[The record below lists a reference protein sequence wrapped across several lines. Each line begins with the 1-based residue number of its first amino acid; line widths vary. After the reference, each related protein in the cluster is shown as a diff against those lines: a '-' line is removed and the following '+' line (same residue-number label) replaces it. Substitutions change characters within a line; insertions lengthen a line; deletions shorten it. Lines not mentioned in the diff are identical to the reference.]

1 MPSVRTCRSSLV
13 CSRHR
18 ETLCLN
24 ELSSCAEQFRRLA
37 KAGASSISV
46 ESFASEE
53 SCISREELLQRIK
66 GCTGLFCLLTD
77 KVDAEVLDAAG
88 PSLRVVSTM
97 SVGHNHI
104 DVEACRARGIK
115 VGFTPGVLD
124 VSTAET
130 AVALTFAAKRRL
142 LECAA
147 SAKAGEWGVWQPFQY
162 CGSDITGS
170 TVGVV
175 GLGRIGT
182 TYARMLKNGFNC
194 KILYTGPRE
203 KPENVKSLGGEP
215 GSVKFVDMETL
226 LRESDIVSLHQPL
239 TEVTRGSMG
248 KNEFEL
254 MKYSAVLVNTGRGE
268 LVDQDA
274 LVGALK
280 SKQIAA
286 AGLDVTTPE
295 PLPPSHP
302 LFSLVN
308 CVVMPH
314 IGSATIKTRQA
325 MADIAVANLAA
336 GVLDEQLPYGVC

>member
-1 MPSVRTCRSSLV
+1 MSSTAPRKV
-13 CSRHR
+13 FFSR
-18 ETLCLN
+18 N
-24 ELSSCAEQFRRLA
+24 VPYAIEQFRQRLA
-37 KAGASSISV
+37 KAGANSVAV
-46 ESFASEE
+46 ESFTSEE
-53 SCISREELLQRIK
+53 RCISREELLQRVE

-104 DVEACRARGIK
+104 DVDACRARNVK
-115 VGFTPGVLD
+115 VGYTPGVLD

-203 KPENVKSLGGEP
+203 KPENAKALGGEP
-215 GSVKFVDMETL
+215 GSVEFVDMETL
-226 LRESDIVSLHQPL
+226 LLQSDIVSLHQPL
-239 TEVTRGSMG
+239 TESTRGSIG
-248 KNEFEL
+248 AKELQL
-254 MKYSAVLVNTGRGE
+254 MKPSAVLINTGRGE

-274 LVGALK
+274 LVEALK
-280 SKQIAA
+280 SNTIAA
-286 AGLDVTTPE
+286 AGLDVTSPE
-295 PLPPSHP
+295 PLPPMHP
-302 LFSLVN
+302 LFSLEN
-308 CVVMPH
+308 CILMPH

-336 GVLDEQLPYGVC
+336 GVLEEKLPHGVC

>member
-1 MPSVRTCRSSLV
+1 MSSAPRKV
-13 CSRHR
+13 FFSR
-18 ETLCLN
+18 N
-24 ELSSCAEQFRRLA
+24 VPYAIEQFSQRLA
-37 KAGASSISV
+37 KAGANAVAV
-46 ESFASEE
+46 EAFSSEE
-53 SCISREELLQRIK
+53 SCISREELLKRVK

-104 DVEACRARGIK
+104 DVEACKARNVR
-115 VGFTPGVLD
+115 VGYTPGVLD

-142 LECAA
+142 LECSV
-147 SAKAGEWGVWQPFQY
+147 SAKNGEWGVWQPFQY
-162 CGSDITGS
+162 CGSDVTGS

-182 TYARMLKNGFNC
+182 TYARMLKHGFNC

-203 KPENVKSLGGEP
+203 KPENAKSLGGEP
-215 GSVKFVDMETL
+215 GSVQYVDMETL
-226 LRESDIVSLHQPL
+226 LCDSDIVSLHQPL
-239 TEVTRGSMG
+239 TEATRGSIG
-248 KNEFEL
+248 AKEL
-254 MKYSAVLVNTGRGE
+254 EVMKPSAVLINTGRGE

-274 LVGALK
+274 LVKALRNK
-280 SKQIAA
+280 AIAA

-295 PLPPSHP
+295 PLPPTHP
-302 LFSLVN
+302 LFSLEN

-314 IGSATIKTRQA
+314 IGSATVMTRQA
-325 MADIAVANLAA
+325 MADIAVANLVA
-336 GVLDEQLPYGVC
+336 GILGEKLPHGVC

>member
-1 MPSVRTCRSSLV
+1 MSSAAPRKV
-13 CSRHR
+13 FFSR
-18 ETLCLN
+18 N
-24 ELSSCAEQFRRLA
+24 VPYAIEQFRQHLA
-37 KAGASSISV
+37 KAGANAVSI

-53 SCISREELLQRIK
+53 NCISREELLKSVK

-97 SVGHNHI
+97 SVGYNHI
-104 DVEACRARGIK
+104 DVEACKARNVR
-115 VGFTPGVLD
+115 VGYTPGVLD

-147 SAKAGEWGVWQPFQY
+147 SAKNGEWGVWQPFQY
-162 CGSDITGS
+162 CGSDVTGS
-170 TVGVV
+170 TVGIV

-203 KPENVKSLGGEP
+203 KLENAKLVGGDSS
-215 GSVKFVDMETL
+215 SVKFVDMKTL

-239 TEVTRGSMG
+239 SEATRSSIGA
-248 KNEFEL
+248 NEL
-254 MKYSAVLVNTGRGE
+254 DIMKSSAVLINTGRGE

-274 LVGALK
+274 LVEALK
-280 SKQIAA
+280 NKSIAA

-295 PLPPSHP
+295 PLSPTHP
-302 LFSLVN
+302 LFSLNN

-314 IGSATIKTRQA
+314 IGSATVKTRQA
-325 MADIAVANLAA
+325 MADIAVSNLSA
-336 GVLDEQLPYGVC
+336 GVLEESLPHGVC

>member
-1 MPSVRTCRSSLV
+1 MSSITPRKV
-13 CSRHR
+13 FFSR
-18 ETLCLN
+18 N
-24 ELSSCAEQFRRLA
+24 VPYAVDQFRQRLA
-37 KAGASSISV
+37 KSGANTSISL

-53 SCISREELLQRIK
+53 SCISREELLKRVK

-97 SVGHNHI
+97 SVGYNHI
-104 DVEACRARGIK
+104 DVEACKARNVQ
-115 VGFTPGVLD
+115 VGYTPGVLD

-147 SAKAGEWGVWQPFQY
+147 SAKSGEWGVWQPFQY
-162 CGSDITGS
+162 CGSDVTGS

-203 KPENVKSLGGEP
+203 KPENAKSLGGEE
-215 GSVKFVDMETL
+215 GSVQYVTMETL

-239 TEVTRGSMG
+239 TEATRNM
-248 KNEFEL
+248 L
-254 MKYSAVLVNTGRGE
+254 INTGRGE

-274 LVGALK
+274 LVEALK
-280 SKQIAA
+280 KKEIAA

-295 PLPPSHP
+295 PLSPSHP
-302 LFSLVN
+302 LFSLEN

-314 IGSATIKTRQA
+314 IGSATVKTRQA
-325 MADIAVANLAA
+325 MADIAVANLTA
-336 GVLDEQLPYGVC
+336 GVLGEKLLHGVW

>member
-1 MPSVRTCRSSLV
+1 MSSAAPRKV
-13 CSRHR
+13 FFSR
-18 ETLCLN
+18 N
-24 ELSSCAEQFRRLA
+24 VPYAIEQFRQRLA
-37 KAGASSISV
+37 KVGANAVSV
-46 ESFASEE
+46 ESFISEE
-53 SCISREELLQRIK
+53 KCISREELLKSVK

-97 SVGHNHI
+97 SVGYNHI
-104 DVEACRARGIK
+104 DVEACKARNVR
-115 VGFTPGVLD
+115 VGYTPGVLD

-130 AVALTFAAKRRL
+130 AVALTFAAKRRV

-147 SAKAGEWGVWQPFQY
+147 SAKNGEWGVWQPFQY
-162 CGSDITGS
+162 CGSDVTGS

-203 KPENVKSLGGEP
+203 KLENAKSLG

-239 TEVTRGSMG
+239 TDATRGSIG
-248 KNEFEL
+248 ATELEL
-254 MKYSAVLVNTGRGE
+254 MKPSAVLINTGRGE

-274 LVGALK
+274 LVEALK
-280 SKQIAA
+280 NKAIAA

-295 PLPPSHP
+295 PLPPTHP
-302 LFSLVN
+302 LFSLDN

-314 IGSATIKTRQA
+314 IGSATVKTRQA
-325 MADIAVANLAA
+325 MADIAISNLAA
-336 GVLDEQLPYGVC
+336 GILEEKLPHGVC

>member
-1 MPSVRTCRSSLV
+1 
-13 CSRHR
+13 
-18 ETLCLN
+18 
-24 ELSSCAEQFRRLA
+24 
-37 KAGASSISV
+37 
-46 ESFASEE
+46 
-53 SCISREELLQRIK
+53 
-66 GCTGLFCLLTD
+66 
-77 KVDAEVLDAAG
+77 
-88 PSLRVVSTM
+88 M
-97 SVGHNHI
+97 SVGYNHI
-104 DVEACRARGIK
+104 DVEACRARNVK
-115 VGFTPGVLD
+115 VGYTPGVLD

-162 CGSDITGS
+162 CGSDVTGS

-194 KILYTGPRE
+194 KILYAGPRE
-203 KPENVKSLGGEP
+203 KTENAKSLGGESD
-215 GSVKFVDMETL
+215 SVKFVDMETL

-239 TEVTRGSMG
+239 TEATRGSIGAM
-248 KNEFEL
+248 ELQL
-254 MKYSAVLVNTGRGE
+254 MKESAVLINTGRGE

-274 LVGALK
+274 LVQALK
-280 SKQIAA
+280 SKTIAA

-295 PLPPSHP
+295 PLSPTHP
-302 LFSLVN
+302 LFSLQN

-314 IGSATIKTRQA
+314 IGSATVKTRQA

-336 GVLDEQLPYGVC
+336 GVLEENLPHGVC

>member
-1 MPSVRTCRSSLV
+1 MSSAAPRKV
-13 CSRHR
+13 FFSR
-18 ETLCLN
+18 N
-24 ELSSCAEQFRRLA
+24 VPYAIEQFRLRLA
-37 KAGASSISV
+37 KVGANAVSV
-46 ESFASEE
+46 ESFISEE
-53 SCISREELLQRIK
+53 KCISREELLKSVK

-97 SVGHNHI
+97 SVGYNHI
-104 DVEACRARGIK
+104 DVEACKARNVR
-115 VGFTPGVLD
+115 VGYTPGVLD

-130 AVALTFAAKRRL
+130 AVALTFAAKRRV

-147 SAKAGEWGVWQPFQY
+147 SAKNGEWGVWQPFQY
-162 CGSDITGS
+162 CGSDVTGS

-203 KPENVKSLGGEP
+203 KLENAKSLG

-239 TEVTRGSMG
+239 TDATRGSIG
-248 KNEFEL
+248 ATELEL
-254 MKYSAVLVNTGRGE
+254 MKPSAVLVNTGRGE
-268 LVDQDA
+268 LVNQDA
-274 LVGALK
+274 LVEALK
-280 SKQIAA
+280 NKAIAA

-295 PLPPSHP
+295 PLPPTHP
-302 LFSLVN
+302 LFSLDN

-314 IGSATIKTRQA
+314 IGSATVKTRQA
-325 MADIAVANLAA
+325 MADIAISNLAA
-336 GVLDEQLPYGVC
+336 GILEEKLPHGVY